1 VSPSITPSSPGA
13 FSYAGR
19 WTGSAEYPSSD
30 LVFSVELLLAENMAK
45 AGSMR
50 WGANLQCSGRLSR
63 VRETATTTTM
73 RLSRVGGPTGCYPGT
88 VELSPQGIDK
98 MTFQVTRTGE
108 TKPRYFGIVVLTP

>member
-1 VSPSITPSSPGA
+1 
-13 FSYAGR
+13 
-19 WTGSAEYPSSD
+19 
-30 LVFSVELLLAENMAK
+30 
-45 AGSMR
+45 
-50 WGANLQCSGRLSR
+50 
-63 VRETATTTTM
+63 M